1 MHILCYTVRY
11 YCETVVSYP
20 QQKVQLKSMQKY
32 LYFKSL
38 SQPSTKMPN
47 ISFTSHITTPDRTK
61 GVKQGLCIYR
71 SAVTMQSLLTNPDVV
86 ISSDRTYCCVSVLR
100 VPSIDDD
107 VSGLQKRN
115 LNKTKP
121 QQSNEPKTQK
131 QVGERCKIRCSLVI
145 ADKSECRIIG
155 Q

>member
-1 MHILCYTVRY
+1 
-11 YCETVVSYP
+11 
-20 QQKVQLKSMQKY
+20 
-32 LYFKSL
+32 
-38 SQPSTKMPN
+38 
-47 ISFTSHITTPDRTK
+47 
-61 GVKQGLCIYR
+61 
-71 SAVTMQSLLTNPDVV
+71 MQSLLTNPDVV
-86 ISSDRTYCCVSVLR
+86 ISSDRTYRCVSVLR